1 MIAKLLFAKFYKLVV
16 FLKNMTVQYA
26 RLLIA
31 SIVTNLKKNI
41 VFGANEV
48 SKKSITTKSSKK
60 TLELLNNFWL
70 IKSK

>member
-48 SKKSITTKSSKK
+48 SKKSITT
-60 TLELLNNFWL
+60 
-70 IKSK
+70 